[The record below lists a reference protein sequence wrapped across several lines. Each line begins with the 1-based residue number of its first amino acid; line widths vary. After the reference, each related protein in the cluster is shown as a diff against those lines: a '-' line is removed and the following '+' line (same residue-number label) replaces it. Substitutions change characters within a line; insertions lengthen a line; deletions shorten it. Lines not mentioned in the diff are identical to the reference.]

1 MTMTKTLEKKRP
13 SIVKFAG
20 AAAESIRR
28 RKAELD
34 PNRVCSIPGCTTHVG
49 KENLGSLCVRHRWRV
64 REAGHPWHPMPLG
77 KERKAARQAVVRHL
91 EDLGRTDAARLI
103 ALMNRATDRLRETTA
118 NAIKPVQIRREA
130 RSLTTKGKAQIVFAW
145 LNKRSDFERF
155 ARRMLIEAMTLEVW
169 ASCFYHGQKRDLPKL
184 LNTTVGR
191 TAVWFACKGG
201 LKETKTRTVARW
213 ITRNCYLASEG
224 PMQKVY
230 VDETTTDKWRPSN
243 YVRVAVGR
251 RVFDALREILPTD
264 WVTDQMVTETLKELQ
279 TTKGEPLIAA

>member
-1 MTMTKTLEKKRP
+1 MTKTLEKKRP
-13 SIVKFAG
+13 STIEFADVT
-20 AAAESIRR
+20 AESVRK
-28 RKAELD
+28 RKAKLD
-34 PNRVCSIPGCTTHVG
+34 PNRVCSVSGCSTLVG
-49 KENLGSLCVRHRWRV
+49 KENLGSLCVRHRWRA

-77 KERKAARQAVVRHL
+77 KERKAARQAVARYL
-91 EDLGRTDAARLI
+91 EGLSRTDAARF
-103 ALMNRATDRLRETTA
+103 AVFMHRATDRLREPTI
-118 NAIKPVQIRREA
+118 NALKPVQIRREA
-130 RSLTTKGKAQIVFAW
+130 YSLTTKGKAQIVWAW
-145 LNKRSDFERF
+145 LNKRDDFERL

-201 LKETKTRTVARW
+201 MKETKTRTVAKW
-213 ITRNCYLASEG
+213 ITRNCYPASEG

-251 RVFDALREILPTD
+251 RVFTALREMLPAS
-264 WVTDQMVTETLKELQ
+264 WVTDQMIVDTLKECQ
-279 TTKGEPLIAA
+279 TMEERSK